1 MACAEKSAL
10 ITRLYKKLC
19 EFDYRG
25 EDLRNIIMQRQ
36 KKELHYGKNTRA
48 SEVTRMGRPD
58 LR

>member
-10 ITRLYKKLC
+10 ITRFYKKLC

-36 KKELHYGKNTRA
+36 KKGAALWEKYKSHPRGKI
-48 SEVTRMGRPD
+48 
-58 LR
+58 